1 MDNQKENVKL
11 IEKVLD
17 MAKSKGAKESEVL
30 FAKSS
35 NFSLKANEGN
45 LEEYKVSSSQ
55 VMGIRIGKDQR
66 IGISY
71 CEDMQENSLSLMV
84 DQALENSKYVKED
97 EYEDIPFQRS
107 KTTLYFFL
115 RSKIKVSVSS
125 VIAACF
131 ASHST

>member
-17 MAKSKGAKESEVL
+17 MAKEKGAKESEVL

-35 NFSLKANEGN
+35 NFSLKANEGK

-71 CEDMQENSLSLMV
+71 CEDMQEHSLSLMV
-84 DQALENSKYVKED
+84 
-97 EYEDIPFQRS
+97 
-107 KTTLYFFL
+107 
-115 RSKIKVSVSS
+115 
-125 VIAACF
+125 
-131 ASHST
+131 